1 MLQKRLEKLCNEKKL
16 IDETQG
22 SGKAGS
28 RTSDHLL
35 IIKFL
40 IDKYVKQKGKQLFAC
55 FVDLRKAYD
64 TVPRTKLFY
73 TLLKEYSIGGNFL
86 KILQEIYRGNQVFIK
101 LKDGLLQPINTTIGL
116 KQGCVFSP
124 ILFNLFI
131 NKISQIFDETC
142 SPVEINQVKL
152 NSLLWADDLL
162 LVSQTSTGLQS
173 CIDKMSDFYQEL
185 ELKINIKKTKV
196 KIFNKRGIKM
206 ERKKSHSQL
215 KMSSWK

>member
-1 MLQKRLEKLCNEKKL
+1 MLC
-16 IDETQG
+16 
-22 SGKAGS
+22 
-28 RTSDHLL
+28 
-35 IIKFL
+35 
-40 IDKYVKQKGKQLFAC
+40 
-55 FVDLRKAYD
+55 
-64 TVPRTKLFY
+64 VPRTKLFY

-142 SPVEINQVKL
+142 SPVEMNQVKL

-162 LVSQTSTGLQS
+162 LVSQTSTGLQN

-185 ELKINIKKTKV
+185 DLKINIKKTKV

-206 ERKKSHSQL
+206 EEKNL
-215 KMSSWK
+215 IFN